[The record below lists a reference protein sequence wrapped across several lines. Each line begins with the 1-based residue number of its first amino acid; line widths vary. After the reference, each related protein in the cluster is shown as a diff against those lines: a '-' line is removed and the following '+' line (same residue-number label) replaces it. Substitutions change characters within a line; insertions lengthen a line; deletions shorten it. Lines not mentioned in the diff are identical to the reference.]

1 MRTRISCRKVSMF
14 LMLALFAGSNVRTQT
29 APVLNLMP
37 QPASVQVGSGALKI
51 DASFAVAFTGYKDAR
66 LERAGQR
73 FLEQLRKQTG
83 LLFFSKPGDS
93 GKATLVVHTDK
104 ANKEI
109 QELGEDES
117 YTLEVTS
124 SGARL
129 DA

>member
-1 MRTRISCRKVSMF
+1 MVMVCR
-14 LMLALFAGSNVRTQT
+14 
-29 APVLNLMP
+29 
-37 QPASVQVGSGALKI
+37 GAFTI
-51 DASFAVAFTGYKDAR
+51 DASFAGAYRGYKDRR
-66 LERAGQR
+66 LERGGQR
-73 FLEQLRKQTG
+73 FLEQLLKQTG

-117 YTLEVTS
+117 CTLEVTS

-129 DA
+129 GAANPLGVLRGLQTFLQLVEVSPEGFAAPAVTIKD